1 MGVRKVFKI
10 DMPFTEDE
18 LRDVQFEQSAD
29 VVYFA
34 HPNHAPHKIV
44 RFGHTQWVAGAVTFG
59 TKTTAPTGVAATD
72 TRITTGGFR
81 ATTYTYGVT
90 AVDALSGAESLLS
103 GTDDCVNDLT
113 LIDNYNTITY
123 SAVTGAD
130 FYNVYR
136 SVNGIFGYIGTTEG
150 LTFRDDAFAPDLSDT
165 PPTAKT
171 PFDATDH
178 YPAAVTFF
186 EQRLVWGRTNEK
198 PSAVFGSQTAD
209 FENMNVSRPTQAA
222 DAYTF
227 NLVGR
232 QVNAVRH
239 LLPMKALIALCDTSI
254 KALAGPNGLITP
266 TEIDIKNQ
274 AYRGSSR
281 VRPLLIDEIAF
292 YVTSKGSALRTL
304 GFSFEVDGYKGNDIT
319 VYAPHL
325 FKDYSVVEMAWCEHP
340 TATIWVLRDDGKLA
354 SLTWLPEQEVWGWSL
369 CETDGVIESICSIT
383 ENGEDVLYAVIQR
396 TIGEE
401 TRRYVERLAS
411 PVWSDVQDAVYVD
424 CAGAYDGSPATVISG
439 LGYLEGRAVSV
450 LADGAVVTGHT
461 VTGGQITLAVAA
473 SKVIVGLAYEA
484 WVQTLPAVL
493 STSNGSTKGSSVT
506 TASVILDVVET
517 RGVEVSGGKR
527 SPPNVEPTS
536 TNSGFDFF
544 EANPRTTEDMG
555 DAPYLMNG
563 EVEVSLASTD
573 WSEGSVVVRQ
583 RNPLPMHVT
592 GIFPDVKFGK

>member
-1 MGVRKVFKI
+1 
-10 DMPFTEDE
+10 
-18 LRDVQFEQSAD
+18 
-29 VVYFA
+29 
-34 HPNHAPHKIV
+34 
-44 RFGHTQWVAGAVTFG
+44 
-59 TKTTAPTGVAATD
+59 
-72 TRITTGGFR
+72 
-81 ATTYTYGVT
+81 
-90 AVDALSGAESLLS
+90 
-103 GTDDCVNDLT
+103 
-113 LIDNYNTITY
+113 
-123 SAVTGAD
+123 
-130 FYNVYR
+130 
-136 SVNGIFGYIGTTEG
+136 
-150 LTFRDDAFAPDLSDT
+150 
-165 PPTAKT
+165 
-171 PFDATDH
+171 
-178 YPAAVTFF
+178 
-186 EQRLVWGRTNEK
+186 
-198 PSAVFGSQTAD
+198 
-209 FENMNVSRPTQAA
+209 
-222 DAYTF
+222 
-227 NLVGR
+227 
-232 QVNAVRH
+232 
-239 LLPMKALIALCDTSI
+239 MKALIVLCDTSI
-254 KALAGPNGLITP
+254 KALSGPNGLITP
-266 TEIDIKNQ
+266 TEIDIQNQ
-274 AYRGSSR
+274 AYRGSAN

-354 SLTWLPEQEVWGWSL
+354 ALTWLPEQEVWGWSL
-369 CETDGVIESICSIT
+369 CETDGVVDSICSIT
-383 ENGEDVLYAVIQR
+383 EGGEDVLYAVIQR

-411 PVWSDVQDAVYVD
+411 PIWADVEDAVYVD
-424 CAGAYDGSPATVISG
+424 CAGIYDGSPATVISG
-439 LGYLEGRAVSV
+439 LSYLEGRAVSV

-473 SKVIVGLAYEA
+473 SKVIVGLSYEA
-484 WVQTLPAVL
+484 WVQTLPTVL

-544 EANPRTTEDMG
+544 EPNPRTTEDMG

-573 WSEGSVVVRQ
+573 WTEGSIVVRQ
-583 RNPLPMHVT
+583 RNPLPMHIT